1 MIRALRGLLGWFT
14 RGYDPGTSASALA
27 TSRRKAEA
35 DVFGW
40 LLPPSTKSDPAAWDQ
55 YWSDQ
60 ASHGLAPPLFDM
72 FSDDTELVEFMNR
85 HVMTRVLC
93 AGSGISQEPR
103 VLAEAGLQVVALDI
117 SPVAL
122 RLAQTWDPPPGESEK
137 MLNPSLRR
145 PGGTLEYVVGSIVDP
160 SLCRGPFD
168 LIIERRTLQV
178 FAPEERQAALEALA
192 TRLQD
197 GGVLLS
203 HCHDGAW
210 RPPAKPF
217 HATEALI
224 RNSTWAILTELSVA
238 KPRSRSAWLVR
249 STG

>member
-1 MIRALRGLLGWFT
+1 MIGVLRGFLDWFT
-14 RGYDPGTSASALA
+14 RGYDPETSARASR
-27 TSRRKAEA
+27 TSRLNAAA
-35 DVFGW
+35 DECGW
-40 LLPPSTKSDPAAWDQ
+40 LAAPSTTSDPAAWDQ
-55 YWSDQ
+55 YWTEQ
-60 ASHGLAPPLFDM
+60 ASHGLAPPLFDL
-72 FSDDTELVEFMNR
+72 FCDDTEPVEFMNR

-93 AGSGISQEPR
+93 AGCGISQEPR
-103 VLAEAGLQVVALDI
+103 VLAEAGLRVVALDI

-122 RLAQTWDPPPGESEK
+122 RLAQTWAPRPGESERI
-137 MLNPSLRR
+137 LNPNLRR

-168 LIIERRTLQV
+168 LVIERRALQV
-178 FAPEERQAALEALA
+178 FAPDERQAALDALA
-192 TRLQD
+192 TRLTD

-210 RPPAKPF
+210 RPPAEPF

-224 RNSTWAILTELSVA
+224 RNSGWTILTALSVA
-238 KPRSRSAWLVR
+238 KPESRSAWLVR

>member
-1 MIRALRGLLGWFT
+1 MIRALRGLLDWFT
-14 RGYDPGTSASALA
+14 RGYDPGTSARALA
-27 TSRRKAEA
+27 ASRLKARA
-35 DVFGW
+35 DELGW
-40 LLPPSTKSDPAAWDQ
+40 LLPPSTTRDPAAWDQ
-55 YWSDQ
+55 YWSEQ
-60 ASHGLAPPLFDM
+60 VAHGLAPPLFDM
-72 FSDDTELVEFMNR
+72 FCDDTELVEFMNR
-85 HVMTRVLC
+85 HVMTRVFC
-93 AGSGISQEPR
+93 AGCGMSQEPR

-122 RLAQTWDPPPGESEK
+122 RLAQTWDPRPGESER

-178 FAPEERQAALEALA
+178 FAPDERQAALDALA
-192 TRLQD
+192 IRLED
-197 GGVLLS
+197 GGTLLS

-217 HATEALI
+217 HAMEALI
-224 RNSTWAILTELSVA
+224 QNSDWAILTGPSVA
-238 KPRSRSAWLVR
+238 KPKTRSALLVR